1 MILLSLASKQ
11 IWPQV
16 LAVAQLKPE
25 RVVLL
30 HSGDPDESKNPAQ
43 RLKRFF
49 DESGLAAKGATR
61 LEQIPDD
68 DFAAIERQLDEL
80 QSGRQWPLAECAVHF
95 TGGNKLMATAAFRW
109 AAKRG
114 VKAFYL
120 DRHYQLTWF
129 EPRDGEMHTHA
140 ETLDGHLT
148 DRLDPVALLRCQ
160 VDASEVQRS
169 GQVLTLSEAGRK
181 ISDSDFFRRI
191 GNGQDARTWLRL
203 VGEADRESKEGDSLE
218 FSTAAVLLKLG
229 VYRVQRSLRLKVKS
243 SSSTGTRLPHAE
255 IDLLF
260 AWGGRLWLVDCKD
273 RKPKEELALAL
284 RRCLPHSILP
294 EAEKLLGRIQEE
306 LSIGE
311 TKAMKEDLLASR
323 EAGGLLGNVV
333 CVWKAELPEEVQEYA
348 RQNQI
353 QVVRKSEMVS
363 GLRDLLFPERPADS
377 GDIASLKAH
386 FRK

>member
-30 HSGDPDESKNPAQ
+30 HSGDADESKDPAQ

-49 DESGLAAKGATR
+49 DESGLVPKGCTQ
-61 LEQIPDD
+61 LVQIPDD

-148 DRLDPVALLRCQ
+148 DCLDPVALLRCQ
-160 VDASEVQRS
+160 LDASEVQRS
-169 GQVLTLSEAGRK
+169 GQILTLNDVGRK
-181 ISDSDFFRRI
+181 ISRSDLFRRI
-191 GNGQDARTWLRL
+191 ENGNDARPLLRI
-203 VGEADRESKEGDSLE
+203 VGEADREPKEGDALE
-218 FSTAAVLLKLG
+218 FATAAVLLKLG
-229 VYRVQRSLRLKVKS
+229 VHRVQRSLRLKVKS
-243 SSSTGTRLPHAE
+243 SMSTGTRLSHAE

-260 AWGGRLWLVDCKD
+260 AWNGRLWLVDCKD
-273 RKPKEELALAL
+273 RKSPEDLAPAL
-284 RRCLPHSILP
+284 RRCLPRQLDP
-294 EAEKLLGRIQEE
+294 DTEELFERIRKM
-306 LSIGE
+306 LSIGQ
-311 TKAMKEDLLASR
+311 TKAMKEDLVAIR
-323 EAGGLLGNVV
+323 EAGGLLGTIV
-333 CVWKAELPEEVQEYA
+333 CVRKAELPEEVQLYA
-348 RQNQI
+348 QHNGI
-353 QVVRKSEMVS
+353 HVVAKSDLAS
-363 GLRDLLFPERPADS
+363 GLRNLLFPERPADAS
-377 GDIASLKAH
+377 DLASLAARFGK
-386 FRK
+386 

>member
-1 MILLSLASKQ
+1 VILFSLASKQ

-25 RVVLL
+25 RIVLL
-30 HSGDPDESKNPAQ
+30 HSEDSMESKGPAQ

-49 DESGLAAKGATR
+49 DESGLAPKGATR
-61 LEQIPDD
+61 MEQVLDS

-120 DRHYQLTWF
+120 DLHNQLTWF
-129 EPRDGEMHTHA
+129 EPRDGEMQTSV
-140 ETLDGHLT
+140 EPLNGHLT
-148 DRLDPVALLRCQ
+148 DHLDPVALLRCQ
-160 VDASEVQRS
+160 LDASEVERP
-169 GQVLTLSEAGRK
+169 GQFLSLNENGK
-181 ISDSDFFRRI
+181 KLQDPDFFRRI
-191 GNGQDARTWLRL
+191 DSEQDACSYLRII
-203 VGEADRESKEGDSLE
+203 GDADREPKKGDSLE

-243 SSSTGTRLPHAE
+243 SPSTGTRLPHAE

-260 AWGGRLWLVDCKD
+260 TWGGRLWIVDCKD
-273 RKPKEELALAL
+273 RKPKEELALVL

-306 LSIGE
+306 LLIGE

-353 QVVRKSEMVS
+353 QVVRKSELVS
-363 GLRDLLFPERPADS
+363 GLRDLLFPERPADD